1 MAAWCFSIKIPS
13 FWLLWLFASPL
24 QAQEQVRPSDSL
36 KVYVSV
42 EQMPMPKEGFVA
54 FYRNMEKQIHYPLEA
69 YEAGVE
75 GYVFVR
81 FVIDKN
87 GAILAPS
94 IVKGLGH
101 GCDEEVLRVFSALP
115 PWHEGREKG
124 KKVAV
129 QMTLP
134 IVFKKP

>member
-1 MAAWCFSIKIPS
+1 MAAWCFSLKIPS
-13 FWLLWLFASPL
+13 FWLLWLLASPL

-42 EQMPMPKEGFVA
+42 EQMPVPKEGFVA
-54 FYRNMEKQIHYPLEA
+54 FYRNMETQIRYPLDA
-69 YEAGVE
+69 LEAGIE
-75 GYVFVR
+75 GYVFIR
-81 FVIDKN
+81 FIINKN
-87 GAILAPS
+87 GEITSPI
-94 IVKGLGH
+94 IVKGLGY
-101 GCDEEVLRVFSALP
+101 GCDEEVLRIFSALP
-115 PWHEGREKG
+115 PWYEGREKG